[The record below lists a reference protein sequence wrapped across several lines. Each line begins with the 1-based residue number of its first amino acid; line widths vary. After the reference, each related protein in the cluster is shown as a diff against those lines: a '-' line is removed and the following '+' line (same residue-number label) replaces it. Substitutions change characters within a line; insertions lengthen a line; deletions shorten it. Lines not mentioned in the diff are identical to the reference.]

1 MQALEFELALFTGFG
16 LGLGAHRQDA
26 GDGVRVV
33 AGELRVDH
41 AAGVL
46 AEQEA
51 GAGQVGGVG
60 AFLAGIDRVAVQ
72 ALDLALLDLAV
83 PVGALHQTQRD
94 ARAQLPAKQG
104 QPAEYRQAALGVRL
118 DDQAELAPAGDGRI
132 AQQLLEEFEGEFQ
145 AVGFLGIDGDADVQL
160 AGAAGQVAD
169 AGEQLGEHAL
179 ALRHF
184 VARVQGGQLD
194 RDRRPRARAD
204 LRLGADGFDG
214 LAVVGHVLLGVGGG
228 QRGLTEHVEGIG
240 VTLLAARTAVLQGFG
255 DAAAEDELLAH
266 QLHRLVHRGADH
278 RLAGA
283 LHQLADHAR
292 RATVGAA
299 IQGDHL
305 AGHHQAPGSEVHQH
319 VVALAEVALPV
330 GGGQLV
336 ADQRIG
342 GRRVGHPQ
350 QGFGQA
356 HQHQALVGIE
366 AVLTQ
371 ERVEGI
377 DGVVP
382 GAHGFDQCAGVAA
395 DSLDA
400 IGTGIGELQQLGQV
414 GFLVDRVVGAD
425 LGEELGGGPGKE
437 FAFQD
442 VTGCEHHALLSW
454 SHGLPCRNC
463 QYSPQRQPG
472 PARFDGTAS
481 LRRKKPD
488 GGI

>member
-1 MQALEFELALFTGFG
+1 M
-16 LGLGAHRQDA
+16 LGD
-26 GDGVRVV
+26 
-33 AGELRVDH
+33 
-41 AAGVL
+41 
-46 AEQEA
+46 
-51 GAGQVGGVG
+51 
-60 AFLAGIDRVAVQ
+60 
-72 ALDLALLDLAV
+72 
-83 PVGALHQTQRD
+83 
-94 ARAQLPAKQG
+94 
-104 QPAEYRQAALGVRL
+104 
-118 DDQAELAPAGDGRI
+118 
-132 AQQLLEEFEGEFQ
+132 
-145 AVGFLGIDGDADVQL
+145 
-160 AGAAGQVAD
+160 
-169 AGEQLGEHAL
+169 
-179 ALRHF
+179 F
-184 VARVQGGQLD
+184 VARVQCGELD
-194 RDRRPRARAD
+194 RDRRARARTD
-204 LRLGADGFDG
+204 LRLGTDGVDG
-214 LAVVGHVLLGVGGG
+214 LAVVGHVLLGVGCG
-228 QRGLTEHVEGIG
+228 QCGLAKHVEGIG
-240 VTLLAARTAVLQGFG
+240 VALLAARTAVLQSFG
-255 DAAAEDELLAH
+255 NGAAEDELVAH

-283 LHQLADHAR
+283 LHQLADDAR
-292 RATVGAA
+292 RSGVGAT

-305 AGHHQAPGSEVHQH
+305 AGHHQAPGGEVDQH

-336 ADQRIG
+336 ADQRVG
-342 GRRVGHPQ
+342 GRGVGHAQ

-356 HQHQALVGIE
+356 HQHQAFVGIE

-377 DGVVP
+377 DGIVP
-382 GAHGFDQCAGVAA
+382 GTHGFDQCASVAA
-395 DSLDA
+395 DRLDA
-400 IGTGIGELQQLGQV
+400 IGTRIGELQQLTQV

-463 QYSPQRQPG
+463 QYSPRRQPG